1 MEIFTVNVQAFI
13 WKSFESN
20 HKRMTT
26 FSQFNWRTFVD
37 KAMVNFYCCL
47 LFCPTVSWSPCICA
61 LGTLVV
67 IMFWF
72 VSIIV
77 ETIEITS
84 ESMEMAFSGLMLS
97 FTRLKFTILDPSVF
111 THFFFLLGQIHF
123 CYNVHTYLCTTFVW
137 IVEVLKSSSTRKKT
151 WLFIVMYP
159 MRVSC
164 FKLSNSADS
173 KHQRE
178 NRLGIQQPAG
188 SPNSPKKL
196 AVSVLSLQFV
206 PLIIP

>member
-1 MEIFTVNVQAFI
+1 MYHCVWLCWLCLIRNVYVSDFKLIRTANIYNEIGTFEVNKHHCRQNFRCTTCDIHCLPKLQWQYYIGNWYATKTLTLEIFTVNVQTFI

-84 ESMEMAFSGLMLS
+84 ESMEMAFSGL
-97 FTRLKFTILDPSVF
+97 I
-111 THFFFLLGQIHF
+111 
-123 CYNVHTYLCTTFVW
+123 W
-137 IVEVLKSSSTRKKT
+137 VL
-151 WLFIVMYP
+151 
-159 MRVSC
+159 
-164 FKLSNSADS
+164 
-173 KHQRE
+173 Q
-178 NRLGIQQPAG
+178 G
-188 SPNSPKKL
+188 
-196 AVSVLSLQFV
+196 
-206 PLIIP
+206 